1 MGTRERWVAMVP
13 AALLATLL
21 AGCGTPGAP
30 LPPSL
35 NLPNPVT
42 NLTAVRT
49 GEHVALTWTMPRR
62 NTDKLLLKGEI
73 DVSVCRKEG
82 AGACEPAGHLTETPE
97 KVATFD
103 EKLPAAL
110 STGEPRVLRYFV
122 ELKNAKGRSAGLS
135 NGAGV
140 LAGEAP
146 GAVQGFSAEV
156 RKAGVV
162 LHWTADEERAAV
174 RLQRTLLNPP
184 PAKPKGSGPLG
195 AAPEPVELNLLVEG
209 GSQSGGALDKSVHF
223 GNIYAYRAQR
233 VTRVETDGQTLE
245 LDGALTEPVRVEVK
259 DVFPPATP
267 RGLAAVASIAADGT
281 PAIDLSWQP
290 NTEPDLAGY
299 LVYRRE
305 GDGPW
310 QRISPEQPV
319 VGPGFHDAQ
328 VQIGHT
334 YRYAVS
340 AIDQGGHES
349 ARSAETEETVP
360 SS

>member
-1 MGTRERWVAMVP
+1 MGTRERWFFAAP
-13 AALLATLL
+13 AAMLAALL

-30 LPPSL
+30 QPPSL
-35 NLPNPVT
+35 NLPDPVT

-49 GEHVALTWTMPRR
+49 GDHVALTWTMPRR
-62 NTDKLLLKGEI
+62 NTDKLLLKGDL

-82 AGACEPAGHLTETPE
+82 AGACAPAGHLTAAPE
-97 KVATFD
+97 KQATFV
-103 EKLPAAL
+103 ETLGPTL
-110 STGEPRVLRYFV
+110 STGEPRVLHYFV

-135 NGAGV
+135 NGAAV

-162 LHWTADEERAAV
+162 LHWTADNEIAAV
-174 RLQRTLLNPP
+174 RLQRSLLNPP
-184 PAKPKGSGPLG
+184 PAKPKSGPLG
-195 AAPEPVELNLLVEG
+195 AAPEPAELNLLVAG
-209 GSQSGGALDKSVHF
+209 GSQSGGAVDKSVHF
-223 GNIYAYRAQR
+223 GDVYEYRAQR
-233 VTRVETDGQTLE
+233 VTRVETEGQTLE
-245 LDGALTEPVRVEVK
+245 LDGALTDPVRVDAK

-267 RGLAAVASIAADGT
+267 RELAAVASIAADGT

-290 NTEPDLAGY
+290 DTEPDLAGY
-299 LVYRRE
+299 IVYRRE

-310 QRISPEQPV
+310 QRISPAQPV

-328 VQIGHT
+328 VQTGHT

-349 ARSAETEETVP
+349 AWSAETEETVP